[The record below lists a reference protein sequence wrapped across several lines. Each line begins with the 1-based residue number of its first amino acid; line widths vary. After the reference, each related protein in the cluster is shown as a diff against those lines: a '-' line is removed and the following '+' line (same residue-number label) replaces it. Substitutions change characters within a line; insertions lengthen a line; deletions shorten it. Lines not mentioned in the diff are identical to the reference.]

1 MVLGRR
7 QSIVSYVHIFFIF
20 ERLFFILERIIVI
33 LERLFVILERIFFHI
48 FAHICS
54 YILVIYFTQET
65 YPNMLK
71 AYQKTGETNPYTFS
85 TPPKDNNHNLS
96 RDTNPNTLR
105 ARHLEFKPDLWLT
118 NEASPSAE
126 TLPGDNI
133 VFSID

>member
-1 MVLGRR
+1 M
-7 QSIVSYVHIFFIF
+7 HIFFIF

-71 AYQKTGETNPYTFS
+71 AYQKTMQPVR
-85 TPPKDNNHNLS
+85 L
-96 RDTNPNTLR
+96 TLI
-105 ARHLEFKPDLWLT
+105 HLGHPEKTTIITLV
-118 NEASPSAE
+118 E
-126 TLPGDNI
+126 TLTLI
-133 VFSID
+133 H